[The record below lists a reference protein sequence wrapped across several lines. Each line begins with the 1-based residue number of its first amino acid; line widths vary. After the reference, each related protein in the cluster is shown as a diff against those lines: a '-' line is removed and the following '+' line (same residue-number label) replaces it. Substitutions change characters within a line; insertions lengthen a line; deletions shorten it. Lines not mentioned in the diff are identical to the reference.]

1 MSKADQKAGGG
12 TPSSHAP
19 VEWFRKGL
27 RQRANEIEFLA
38 RHVFPHP
45 ARAWTPAAAASGD
58 VKATQVIKATLFA
71 EEQKAWQFFV
81 TRPFT
86 VIGRTLM
93 GGLQSDRTLLSIR
106 DPLRVSLCTRDGDEI
121 ETDVIVR
128 GDGEFQLTVELDQD
142 IANEWLAS
150 SGRWRDSPDSIP
162 FGLILR
168 PVEEGGNRN

>member
-1 MSKADQKAGGG
+1 MSTKDQKVVGQ
-12 TPSSHAP
+12 PPVSDAP
-19 VEWFRKGL
+19 VEWFRQGL

-45 ARAWTPAAAASGD
+45 ASPWRPAAAASGD
-58 VKATQVIKATLFA
+58 AKATQVIKATLFA
-71 EEQKAWQFFV
+71 DETKASQFFV

-106 DPLRVSLCTRDGDEI
+106 EPLRVSLCTRDGGEI
-121 ETDVIVR
+121 ETDVIIR

-142 IANEWLAS
+142 VLIRWFDS

-168 PVEEGGNRN
+168 PVEEGDDRN